1 MDEEA
6 DWIRDA
12 AAGSHAAFAK
22 ILRAHQASIRGYLSR
37 MVRRDDLV
45 DDLAQETFI
54 AAYRNLATWRQESSL
69 RGWLLGIARKMVLRY
84 LEDLKN
90 RGTPRIESELASWL
104 LQSAQRE
111 TPPGRHEQELE
122 ALESCLRKL
131 PPHSTRLVDEF
142 YYKHRSADSIASAT
156 GRSVGAVWMALL
168 RVREALRD
176 CVASQM
182 ETPA

>member
-6 DWIRDA
+6 GWIRQA
-12 AAGSHAAFAK
+12 AAGSHPAFAK
-22 ILRAHQASIRGYLSR
+22 ILRAHQASVRGYLSK

-84 LEDLKN
+84 LEDLRN
-90 RGTPRIESELASWL
+90 RGTPRVEAELASWL
-104 LQSAQRE
+104 LEAARRDES
-111 TPPGRHEQELE
+111 TDRHERELE
-122 ALESCLRKL
+122 ALETCLRKL
-131 PPHSTRLVDEF
+131 PSHSTRLVEEF
-142 YYKHRSADSIASAT
+142 YYQHRSADSIASAS

-176 CVASQM
+176 CVASKL
-182 ETPA
+182 ESPA